1 MPSLPPHCPQPFLS
15 PSTFAVIPGPWRML
29 LRAPPPRLS
38 FQRTLPPPPPPHAR
52 ASLQFASFSSRETVV
67 SLVPLALL
75 ASLAPL

>member
-1 MPSLPPHCPQPFLS
+1 
-15 PSTFAVIPGPWRML
+15 ML
-29 LRAPPPRLS
+29 LKTSFSSTDPPAYPTHLS
-38 FQRTLPPPPPPHAR
+38 HVR